1 MINTLAQ
8 ASYGALVNLWNG
20 FILFIPT
27 LVGGIILFLLGL
39 IIGNGLGQLV
49 EKIIDLIK
57 IDVAL
62 EKTGFKTLTD
72 KAGLRLNTGF
82 FLGQIVKWL
91 IVLSFLI
98 AACNVWGLN
107 AVGDFIRS
115 IVNYLPNLIVAILI
129 LLVSIILGEYFA
141 KFIRASIAGAGLKY
155 KNCLGSLS
163 RWVFYIFGILAALS
177 QLKIAPY
184 IINTLFTGIVALLA
198 VAGGLAFGLGGKE
211 LAQDMLKKFKEEVEE
226 K

>member
-8 ASYGALVNLWNG
+8 ASYGALVSLWNG

-27 LVGGIILFLLGL
+27 LIGGIILFLLGL

-49 EKIIDLIK
+49 ERIIDLIK
-57 IDVAL
+57 IDSAL
-62 EKTGFKTLTD
+62 EKTGFKVLTD
-72 KAGLRLNTGF
+72 RAGIKLNTGF

-98 AACNVWGLN
+98 AACNVWGLS
-107 AVGDFIRS
+107 AVGDFIGS
-115 IVNYLPNLIVAILI
+115 IVVYMPNLIVAILI

-141 KFIRASIAGAGLKY
+141 KFTRASVASAGLKY
-155 KNCLGSLS
+155 KNFLGSLS

-184 IINTLFTGIVALLA
+184 IINTLFAGIVALFA

-211 LAQDMLKKFKEEVEE
+211 LAQDILKKFKEEVEE